1 MEDKCILCG
10 KPDSDRVPV
19 TIGENQ
25 KKTMLLPVCDPC
37 IVSPN
42 PRLHIPRLK
51 AVEMPPP
58 PEPFPVEMD
67 SVCPECFANV
77 RCDCE

>member
-10 KPDSDRVPV
+10 KPDSDRVTV

-25 KKTMLLPVCDPC
+25 KKTMLLPVCGPC

-42 PRLHIPRLK
+42 PILHIPRLK
-51 AVEMPPP
+51 A
-58 PEPFPVEMD
+58 VEMD

-77 RCDCE
+77 QCDCE